1 MAWMKF
7 RVPIQM
13 ARTRQIGGGNLPPAY
28 AACHAAEETFDNVK
42 GIPQPGSLDTNFLK
56 HLLLEQSLQCQGV
69 AIRKEAPIQA
79 LHRRQPEPQSK
90 LRANLDVF
98 PCRGVSGS
106 SRLEQF
112 HARYHGDPALVVD

>member
-56 HLLLEQSLQCQGV
+56 HLLLEQSLQCSARVWPSGKKPPFRLSI
-69 AIRKEAPIQA
+69 AGS
-79 LHRRQPEPQSK
+79 QS